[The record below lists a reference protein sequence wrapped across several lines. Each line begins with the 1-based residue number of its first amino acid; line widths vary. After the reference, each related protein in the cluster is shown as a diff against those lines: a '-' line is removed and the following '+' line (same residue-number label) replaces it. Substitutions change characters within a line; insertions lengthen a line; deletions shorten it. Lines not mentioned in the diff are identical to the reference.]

1 MKCPSVMPTILL
13 LVLLFTC
20 ILTLGAASANPHAQI
35 VEHLLAL
42 HDPADVTNALPEIAT
57 LWPDQSHAYT
67 QCVTHILNILTAAPA
82 NEVVV
87 QASRRMFAN
96 VATNSI
102 PWDHEDSSS
111 LLRLRCQ
118 LTHQCL
124 NVPLIRTDISTW
136 LVIASTLGQVRS
148 RIVPNYM
155 KQGQLNPPNLMHAS
169 SQEEA
174 QRARAENQKKIA
186 TDRLQ
191 LELRVADREL
201 KLLLLT
207 SMKEASSSLNK
218 PQRGQFIARIKSLAR
233 LNEEEARQ
241 LE

>member
-1 MKCPSVMPTILL
+1 
-13 LVLLFTC
+13 
-20 ILTLGAASANPHAQI
+20 
-35 VEHLLAL
+35 
-42 HDPADVTNALPEIAT
+42 
-57 LWPDQSHAYT
+57 
-67 QCVTHILNILTAAPA
+67 
-82 NEVVV
+82 
-87 QASRRMFAN
+87 
-96 VATNSI
+96 
-102 PWDHEDSSS
+102 
-111 LLRLRCQ
+111 
-118 LTHQCL
+118 
-124 NVPLIRTDISTW
+124 
-136 LVIASTLGQVRS
+136 
-148 RIVPNYM
+148 M